1 MAGLQ
6 TNPTWEKEKALTKQK
21 NIEAYKKHLK
31 NKKKINYTSGKDV
44 KKMQDEY
51 DKKVVALKTKSPK
64 KKDKKKWYSFLKGLE
79 KGGIVPDVEPQTAPG
94 PIGPAGSP
102 QPTFEALPPYGKRMA
117 AGGKNTDTVPA
128 MLTPGEVVLNKK
140 QQKRLGESVGKSPST
155 IFRSIGVPG
164 FSKGGVMKK
173 YHSFFNTGGK
183 VFKKRKSDTYKG
195 IYLAKM
201 KGK

>member
-1 MAGLQ
+1 MTPG
-6 TNPTWEKEKALTKQK
+6 KA
-21 NIEAYKKHLK
+21 
-31 NKKKINYTSGKDV
+31 KKILKDGTVNNKSLTDKQRRYMGYIAGKD
-44 KKMQDEY
+44 MQR
-51 DKKVVALKTKSPK
+51 
-64 KKDKKKWYSFLKGLE
+64 
-79 KGGIVPDVEPQTAPG
+79 GGIVPDVEPQTAPG
-94 PIGPAGSP
+94 SMGPIGSP
-102 QPTFEALPPYGKRMA
+102 QPTFESLPPYGKRMA

-173 YHSFFNTGGK
+173 YYSLNTGGK
-183 VFKKRKSDTYKG
+183 VFKKRKADTYKG

>member
-6 TNPTWEKEKALTKQK
+6 TN
-21 NIEAYKKHLK
+21 
-31 NKKKINYTSGKDV
+31 
-44 KKMQDEY
+44 
-51 DKKVVALKTKSPK
+51 
-64 KKDKKKWYSFLKGLE
+64 LKGLE
-79 KGGIVPDVEPQTAPG
+79 KGGIVPDVKPQTAPG
-94 PIGPAGSP
+94 SMGPTGTP

-117 AGGKNTDTVPA
+117 AGGKTTDTVPA

-183 VFKKRKSDTYKG
+183 VFKNRKSDTYKG

-201 KGK
+201 KGKQS